1 MPKKHFQFSVP
12 SRHKA
17 SVEINETGLYV
28 RFQPGVT
35 AANTIIRS
43 EWPHVAV
50 DLAKDGSV
58 IGIEC
63 VPVPSQ
69 FTLGTIAQQAGVTLP
84 ARIAAQDMQIS
95 APVRT
100 TAPAVAV
107 S

>member
-17 SVEINETGLYV
+17 SVEINETGIYV

-58 IGIEC
+58 VGIEC
-63 VPVPSQ
+63 IPVPNQ
-69 FTLGTIAQQAGVTLP
+69 FTLGTIARQAGVALP

-95 APVRT
+95 APGRT
-100 TAPAVAV
+100 TAPAEAV